1 MNKYG
6 LVSVVLLAP
15 VLAFGCAKQPA
26 TMTTA
31 APAPTGVAVVSPTP
45 SAEST
50 QPTGRFETTPPGAD
64 QRGADQRGGAT
75 ASGATASGTRP
86 APGEFVG
93 VRDLVDIHFDFDKY
107 AIRPRDAEILEAN
120 ARWLRANKDA
130 QVLIEGHCDE
140 RGTEEYNLSLGDRR
154 AKATVDYLVAQ
165 GIAPARLVTIS
176 YGKER
181 PQCSEH
187 NEACWAKNRRAHFL
201 VKRG

>member
-1 MNKYG
+1 MNRYG
-6 LVSVVLLAP
+6 LAGVVLIAP
-15 VLAFGCAKQPA
+15 ALMFGCAKQPA
-26 TMTTA
+26 SMTTA
-31 APAPTGVAVVSPTP
+31 APAPTGVAGVSPSPTTP
-45 SAEST
+45 GSEST
-50 QPTGRFETTPPGAD
+50 PPTGRSETPFSGAD
-64 QRGADQRGGAT
+64 QR
-75 ASGATASGTRP
+75 SGATASGTRP
-86 APGEFVG
+86 APGDFVG
-93 VRDLVDIHFDFDKY
+93 VRDLVDVHFDFDRY
-107 AIRPRDAEILEAN
+107 AIRSRDAEILDAN

-140 RGTEEYNLSLGDRR
+140 RGTEEYNLALGDRR

-181 PQCSEH
+181 PQCTEH

>member
-1 MNKYG
+1 MNRYG
-6 LVSVVLLAP
+6 LITVVLLAP
-15 VLAFGCAKQPA
+15 VLTFGCAKQPA

-31 APAPTGVAVVSPTP
+31 APAPTGVASVSPTP
-45 SAEST
+45 TTTSPELT
-50 QPTGRFETTPPGAD
+50 QPTGRSEAPPSA
-64 QRGADQRGGAT
+64 ADQRGGA
-75 ASGATASGTRP
+75 GTASGTRP
-86 APGEFVG
+86 APSEFVG

-107 AIRPRDAEILEAN
+107 SIRSRDAEILDAN

-181 PQCSEH
+181 PQCTER

>member
-1 MNKYG
+1 MNRYG
-6 LVSVVLLAP
+6 LVTVVLIAP
-15 VLAFGCAKQPA
+15 ALMFGCAKQPA

-31 APAPTGVAVVSPTP
+31 APAPAGMAVTGVSPTTARP
-45 SAEST
+45 EST
-50 QPTGRFETTPPGAD
+50 ESQPTGRSETSPLA
-64 QRGADQRGGAT
+64 ADQRGGAGT
-75 ASGATASGTRP
+75 SGTRP

-93 VRDLVDIHFDFDKY
+93 VRDLVDVHFDFDKY
-107 AIRPRDAEILEAN
+107 AIRSRDAEILDAN

-140 RGTEEYNLSLGDRR
+140 RGTEEYNLALGDRR

-181 PQCSEH
+181 PLCSEH

>member
-1 MNKYG
+1 MKRYR
-6 LVSVVLLAP
+6 LATVVLLAP
-15 VLAFGCAKQPA
+15 VLMFGCAKHPA

-31 APAPTGVAVVSPTP
+31 APASTGVSSVAPMTDG
-45 SAEST
+45 ST
-50 QPTGRFETTPPGAD
+50 SMQ
-64 QRGADQRGGAT
+64 AT
-75 ASGATASGTRP
+75 AHPETSARTTDQQARSAPGTRP
-86 APGEFVG
+86 APSEFVG
-93 VRDLVDIHFDFDKY
+93 VRDLADVHFDFDKY
-107 AIRPRDAEILEAN
+107 AIRPRDAEVLDAN

-130 QVLIEGHCDE
+130 LVLIEGHCDE

-181 PQCSEH
+181 PQCSDR

>member
-1 MNKYG
+1 MNTYG
-6 LVSVVLLAP
+6 IVTVVLLAP
-15 VLAFGCAKQPA
+15 VLTFGCAKQPA
-26 TMTTA
+26 TMRTA
-31 APAPTGVAVVSPTP
+31 APAPTGMATASPMPTSP
-45 SAEST
+45 EST
-50 QPTGRFETTPPGAD
+50 QPTGRTEASPPA
-64 QRGADQRGGAT
+64 ADQRGGGAT
-75 ASGATASGTRP
+75 SGAATSGTRP
-86 APGEFVG
+86 APGDFVG
-93 VRDLVDIHFDFDKY
+93 VRDLVDVYFDFDKY
-107 AIRPRDAEILEAN
+107 AIRSRDAEILDAN

-130 QVLIEGHCDE
+130 VVLIEGHCDE